1 MIGDSL
7 NTWNSTISDHKFYCR
22 ISQEFYLYVSCFA
35 LFPFFMLQIRLS
47 CVILPKRVYLPLI
60 LNVNFFQLFPFHK
73 GSQSGRFF
81 TPDQTLLWICIS
93 TRSQT
98 VEVYMLDRCV
108 NWNAMKSHLL
118 HTVCMLQKKSSS
130 SDSVCQSELPTKYIK
145 HQ

>member
-1 MIGDSL
+1 MFL
-7 NTWNSTISDHKFYCR
+7 VLLF
-22 ISQEFYLYVSCFA
+22 
-35 LFPFFMLQIRLS
+35 FPFFMLQIRLS

-108 NWNAMKSHLL
+108 NWNAMKPRLL
-118 HTVCMLQKKSSS
+118 HMLQKRSPVPQTQ
-130 SDSVCQSELPTKYIK
+130 SVSQNCPPSTLK
-145 HQ
+145 HQYDVGKKCSQLDLMVGTIFIYSL